1 MKYENESLSLE
12 NGLDKEW
19 IITNGIGGYSSSTI
33 IGANTRKYHGLLV
46 APLMPPGNRQLIL
59 SKVDEALE
67 IEGKTYNLYTNVCK
81 NNISDGYKYLKKF
94 EKEYIPIFTFQ
105 VEDTIIKKFICLEH
119 GKNTVGIYY
128 YIKNG
133 EKASKLTLA
142 PIVNFRGFH
151 NTNTNENF
159 VIKQEIENNKVKIV
173 IDNNSQYPIYTYVS
187 EGRYIKHDYD
197 IFRNMYYIEEEK
209 RGQGAIENHVVPGV
223 YEIDIEPEEEKYIT
237 FVCSLEQNIEEINA
251 KDLINKE
258 IIRLST
264 IIYNTDLL
272 DEKKKE
278 SKDVDYINLVKNF
291 IIATDNFVVYRPSFA
306 LYTLIAGYPWF
317 LDWGRDTLISF
328 EGVLLKTRRFSE
340 ATLISFEGVLLKTR
354 RFSEAK
360 EVLLTCIRDVKYG
373 LVPNGYSGYDSRPL
387 YNSVD
392 ASLLLFEEVKKF
404 LKYTNEYEWIKENIY
419 PTLIKIM
426 NAYQTRIDIDGNN
439 IFMDEDSLI
448 SSGTENIQNTWMDA
462 KIGDFVVTPRN
473 GKAVEVNS
481 LWYNALKIMEEL
493 TILLRGKA
501 EAKKYGELAKKCK
514 KSFNEKFY
522 NKRRKALYDVLGDS
536 KIRPNQLFALSLSYP
551 VIDVNSDIAKE
562 ILDTVEKKLLTPY
575 GLRTLAKGEPGYRER
590 YEGDMIK
597 RDMSYHQGVIWP
609 WLLGLYYDTLR
620 NMYKAEKNK
629 QEKKKLETK
638 ILEFKAKTKETFVK
652 EMNTGKS
659 VGSICELYDTDNKKY
674 RPQGTIAQAWSVG
687 EVFRI
692 II

>member
-1 MKYENESLSLE
+1 MKYGKDELSLE
-12 NGLDKEW
+12 KGLNKEW

-46 APLMPPGNRQLIL
+46 APFMPPGNRQLIL
-59 SKVDEALE
+59 SKVDESITIADRN
-67 IEGKTYNLYTNVCK
+67 YNLYTNVCK
-81 NNISDGYKYLKKF
+81 NFISDGYKNLVSF
-94 EKEYIPIFTFQ
+94 EKEYIPIFTYQ
-105 VEDTIIKKFICLEH
+105 VEDVTIKKFICLEH

-133 EKASKLTLA
+133 ENNAKLTLA
-142 PIVNFRGFH
+142 PIVNLRGFH
-151 NTNTNENF
+151 TTNTKDNF
-159 VIKQEIENNKVKIV
+159 NVVQDIQNNKVKLI
-173 IDNNSQYPIYTYVS
+173 IDNNAQNPIYTYLS
-187 EGRYIKHDYD
+187 EGTYIKHEND

-223 YEIDIEPEEEKYIT
+223 YQVEIKAQEEKYIT
-237 FVCSLEQNIEEINA
+237 FICSLEQNIEEINA

-258 IIRLST
+258 IVRLST
-264 IIYNTDLL
+264 TIYNTDLL
-272 DEKKKE
+272 DDKKKE
-278 SKDVDYINLVKNF
+278 SKNIDYINLIKNF
-291 IIATDNFVVYRPSFA
+291 VIATDNFVVYRPSFA

-328 EGVLLKTRRFSE
+328 EGILLKTRRFE
-340 ATLISFEGVLLKTR
+340 V
-354 RFSEAK
+354 AK

-404 LKYTNEYEWIKENIY
+404 LKYTNEYEWVRENIY
-419 PTLIKIM
+419 PTLVKIM

-439 IFMDEDSLI
+439 IYMDTDYLI

-481 LWYNALKIMEEL
+481 MWYNALKIMEEL
-493 TILLRGKA
+493 TTLMRGKE
-501 EAKKYGELAKKCK
+501 EAKRYAELAKKCK
-514 KSFNEKFY
+514 KSFEEKFY
-522 NKRRKALYDVLGDS
+522 NKKRKCLYDVLGDS
-536 KIRPNQLFALSLSYP
+536 GIRPNQLFALSLSYP
-551 VIDVNSDIAKE
+551 VIDPNSEEAKE
-562 ILDTVEKKLLTPY
+562 ILNTVEKKLLTPY
-575 GLRTLAKGEPGYRER
+575 GLRTLAKGEPGYRET

-609 WLLGLYYDTLR
+609 WLLGLYYDALR
-620 NMYKAEKNK
+620 NSIKTEKNK
-629 QEKKKLETK
+629 TEKKKLEDK
-638 ILEFKAKTKETFVK
+638 LEAFKQTTKETFVK
-652 EMNTGKS
+652 EMNEGKT
-659 VGSICELYDTDNKKY
+659 VGSICELYDIENRKY
-674 RPQGTIAQAWSVG
+674 MQQGTIAQGWSVG

-692 II
+692 IL

>member
-105 VEDTIIKKFICLEH
+105 VQNTTIKKFICLEH

-151 NTNTNENF
+151 TTNTSENF
-159 VIKQEIENNKVKIV
+159 DIKQEIENNKVKII
-173 IDNNSQYPIYTYVS
+173 IDNNSQYPIYTYIS
-187 EGRYIKHDYD
+187 EGRYIKHNYD

-209 RGQGAIENHVVPGV
+209 RGQGALENHVVPGV

-258 IIRLST
+258 IVRLST
-264 IIYNTDLL
+264 LIYNTDLL

-278 SKDVDYINLVKNF
+278 SKDENYINLVKNF
-291 IIATDNFVVYRPSFA
+291 VIATDNFVVYRPSFA

-317 LDWGRDTLISF
+317 LDWGRD
-328 EGVLLKTRRFSE
+328 
-340 ATLISFEGVLLKTR
+340 TLISFEGVLLKTR

-404 LKYTNEYEWIKENIY
+404 LKYTNEYEWIRENIY
-419 PTLIKIM
+419 PTLVKIM

-481 LWYNALKIMEEL
+481 LWYDALKIMEEL

-501 EAKKYGELAKKCK
+501 EAKRYGELAKKCK

-522 NKRRKALYDVLGDS
+522 NKRRKSLYDVLGDT

-551 VIDVNSDIAKE
+551 VIDVNSDVAKE

-629 QEKKKLETK
+629 QEKKKLEAK
-638 ILEFKAKTKETFVK
+638 ILEFKAKTKETFIK
-652 EMNTGKS
+652 EMTTGKS

-687 EVFRI
+687 EIFRI

>member
-59 SKVDEALE
+59 STVDEALE

-223 YEIDIEPEEEKYIT
+223 YEIDIEPEKEKYIT

-317 LDWGRDTLISF
+317 LDWGRD
-328 EGVLLKTRRFSE
+328 
-340 ATLISFEGVLLKTR
+340 TLISFEGVLLKTR

-493 TILLRGKA
+493 TILLRGKT

-575 GLRTLAKGEPGYRER
+575 GLRTLAKGEPGYREK

>member
-81 NNISDGYKYLKKF
+81 NNIFDGYKYLKKF

-223 YEIDIEPEEEKYIT
+223 YEIDIEPEKEKYIT

-251 KDLINKE
+251 
-258 IIRLST
+258 
-264 IIYNTDLL
+264 
-272 DEKKKE
+272 
-278 SKDVDYINLVKNF
+278 
-291 IIATDNFVVYRPSFA
+291 
-306 LYTLIAGYPWF
+306 
-317 LDWGRDTLISF
+317 
-328 EGVLLKTRRFSE
+328 
-340 ATLISFEGVLLKTR
+340 
-354 RFSEAK
+354 
-360 EVLLTCIRDVKYG
+360 
-373 LVPNGYSGYDSRPL
+373 
-387 YNSVD
+387 
-392 ASLLLFEEVKKF
+392 
-404 LKYTNEYEWIKENIY
+404 
-419 PTLIKIM
+419 
-426 NAYQTRIDIDGNN
+426 
-439 IFMDEDSLI
+439 
-448 SSGTENIQNTWMDA
+448 
-462 KIGDFVVTPRN
+462 
-473 GKAVEVNS
+473 
-481 LWYNALKIMEEL
+481 
-493 TILLRGKA
+493 
-501 EAKKYGELAKKCK
+501 
-514 KSFNEKFY
+514 
-522 NKRRKALYDVLGDS
+522 
-536 KIRPNQLFALSLSYP
+536 
-551 VIDVNSDIAKE
+551 
-562 ILDTVEKKLLTPY
+562 
-575 GLRTLAKGEPGYRER
+575 
-590 YEGDMIK
+590 
-597 RDMSYHQGVIWP
+597 
-609 WLLGLYYDTLR
+609 
-620 NMYKAEKNK
+620 
-629 QEKKKLETK
+629 
-638 ILEFKAKTKETFVK
+638 
-652 EMNTGKS
+652 
-659 VGSICELYDTDNKKY
+659 
-674 RPQGTIAQAWSVG
+674 
-687 EVFRI
+687 
-692 II
+692 

>member
-67 IEGKTYNLYTNVCK
+67 IEEKTYNLYTNVCK

-105 VEDTIIKKFICLEH
+105 VQDTTIKKFICLEH

-151 NTNTNENF
+151 TTNTSENID
-159 VIKQEIENNKVKIV
+159 IKQEIENNKVKII
-173 IDNNSQYPIYTYVS
+173 IDNNSQYPIYTYIS
-187 EGRYIKHDYD
+187 EGRYIKHNYD

-209 RGQGAIENHVVPGV
+209 RGQGALENHVVPGV

-258 IIRLST
+258 IVRLST
-264 IIYNTDLL
+264 LIYNTDLL

-278 SKDVDYINLVKNF
+278 SKDENYINLVKNF
-291 IIATDNFVVYRPSFA
+291 VIATDNFVVYRPSFA

-317 LDWGRDTLISF
+317 LDWGRD
-328 EGVLLKTRRFSE
+328 
-340 ATLISFEGVLLKTR
+340 TLISFEGVLLKTR

-404 LKYTNEYEWIKENIY
+404 LKYTNEYEWIRENIY
-419 PTLIKIM
+419 PTLVKIM

-501 EAKKYGELAKKCK
+501 EAKRYGELAKKCK

-522 NKRRKALYDVLGDS
+522 NKRRKSLYDVLGDT

-551 VIDVNSDIAKE
+551 VIDVNSDVAKE

-629 QEKKKLETK
+629 QEKKKLEAK
-638 ILEFKAKTKETFVK
+638 ILEFKAKTKETFIK
-652 EMNTGKS
+652 EMTTGKS

-687 EVFRI
+687 EIFRI

>member
-67 IEGKTYNLYTNVCK
+67 IEEKTYNLYTNVCK

-105 VEDTIIKKFICLEH
+105 VQDTTIKKFICLEH

-151 NTNTNENF
+151 TTNTSENF
-159 VIKQEIENNKVKIV
+159 DIKQEIENNKVKII
-173 IDNNSQYPIYTYVS
+173 IDNNSQYPIYTYIS
-187 EGRYIKHDYD
+187 EGRYIKHNYD

-209 RGQGAIENHVVPGV
+209 RGQGALENHVVPGV

-258 IIRLST
+258 IVRLST
-264 IIYNTDLL
+264 LIYNTDLL

-278 SKDVDYINLVKNF
+278 SKDENYINLVKNF
-291 IIATDNFVVYRPSFA
+291 VIATDNFVVYRPSFA

-317 LDWGRDTLISF
+317 LDWGRD
-328 EGVLLKTRRFSE
+328 
-340 ATLISFEGVLLKTR
+340 TLISFEGVLLKTR

-404 LKYTNEYEWIKENIY
+404 LKYTNEYEWIRENIY
-419 PTLIKIM
+419 PTLVKIM

-501 EAKKYGELAKKCK
+501 EAKRYGELAKKCK

-522 NKRRKALYDVLGDS
+522 NKRRKSLYDVLGDT

-551 VIDVNSDIAKE
+551 VIDVNSDVAKE

-629 QEKKKLETK
+629 QEKKKLEAK
-638 ILEFKAKTKETFVK
+638 ILEFKAKTKETFIK
-652 EMNTGKS
+652 EMTTGKS

-687 EVFRI
+687 EIFRI